1 MRLQETRIAKLLVQL
16 KSRLQPFCV
25 GEAEAFREV
34 QCINA
39 EQLAAASFG
48 SVMLQVGRLLQRLK
62 ANITRCRTLQ
72 IGWFGLA
79 SDGQCNESGAP
90 SRCF

>member
-1 MRLQETRIAKLLVQL
+1 VCLQETRIAKLLVQL
-16 KSRLQPFCV
+16 KSRLQPFCA

-48 SVMLQVGRLLQRLK
+48 SVMLQVGRLLRLK
-62 ANITRCRTLQ
+62 GYITRCRTLQ

-90 SRCF
+90 STCF